1 MNKQINSIFL
11 PLFFREGLGA
21 SLLFLGC
28 LLLAAC
34 TEAEGLMERSE
45 STVNFSLSSDASSP
59 DVVPTRAGAVDME
72 VGTTVR
78 VLAYRRP
85 DGSGSAVLSSS
96 NYAGEAVYKV
106 KAGSTLELCS
116 VTLDANGFPSV
127 DAGAT
132 PPPLQLITG
141 TYDFYAVTPALD
153 VNHSGSSPTLNV
165 RHRTDYAVSVTSKS
179 ISPTDNT
186 VGLSTLERRCTLLSF
201 GIDRKDGVTSVTSAV
216 IEEAELTAMASEPMA
231 ATGIASLDVSSNA
244 NGATLTLSSSVFSVP
259 DPVNYPYRAVG
270 HAICL
275 PKSEA
280 TFGLKMKVRF
290 NGATEVT
297 ELDADNIPAMAFVEG
312 LQYNLGIRFKERGA
326 ELVLTILPWSAK
338 YSTPEL
344 GDGYLLQVVVGE
356 WTELTFGT
364 SMGNGVPVIADIS
377 GWTPLV
383 SNVDVSGLLPLPGG
397 MTDWHPNDINSGLG
411 NGVNTP
417 NDVPGWSGG
426 GSAGG
431 NLGGEAEADGDVSD
445 WTGNDTSTDL
455 GK

>member
-153 VNHSGSSPTLNV
+153 VNHSGSNPTLNV

-179 ISPTDNT
+179 ISPGNST

-201 GIDRKDGVTSVTSAV
+201 STDRKTDATDITKVVMGEVL
-216 IEEAELTAMASEPMA
+216 LTNMPNEPMQ
-231 ATGIASLDVSSNA
+231 ATGTGALNVAGNTNGTTFTVAAA
-244 NGATLTLSSSVFSVP
+244 NFGIP
-259 DPVNYPYRAVG
+259 DNNFPYKAYG
-270 HAICL
+270 ETPCL
-275 PKSEA
+275 PKSAGKFDLKVNVTLGSATTPVLLEA
-280 TFGLKMKVRF
+280 KDLSMSFDEGKHY
-290 NGATEVT
+290 
-297 ELDADNIPAMAFVEG
+297 AFT
-312 LQYNLGIRFKERGA
+312 IRFKSTGI
-326 ELVLTILPWSAK
+326 ELLIGVADWTDAIGSTQIGGSKLPA
-338 YSTPEL
+338 
-344 GDGYLLQVVVGE
+344 QIVVGE
-356 WTELTFGT
+356 WTDVDWSTGIG
-364 SMGNGVPVIADIS
+364 GNKIPPFA
-377 GWTPLV
+377 P
-383 SNVDVSGLLPLPGG
+383 NVD
-397 MTDWHPNDINSGLG
+397 N
-411 NGVNTP
+411 
-417 NDVPGWSGG
+417 WSDL
-426 GSAGG
+426 
-431 NLGGEAEADGDVSD
+431 NNKLNIGERV
-445 WTGNDTSTDL
+445 
-455 GK
+455 